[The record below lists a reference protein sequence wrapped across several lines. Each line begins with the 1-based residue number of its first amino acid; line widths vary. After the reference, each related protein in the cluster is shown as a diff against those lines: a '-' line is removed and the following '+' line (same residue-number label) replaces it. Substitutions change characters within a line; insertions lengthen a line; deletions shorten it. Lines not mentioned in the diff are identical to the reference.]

1 MYLYTTEPEEVVY
14 SERSKMYIFC
24 KEENYGNL
32 NYSGVRTNQWK
43 EKGTGQLKVLK
54 HKLTGKFRLLMR
66 QERTLKVICNAPIT
80 GTEQLTYAPN
90 GKQLTLIVNDYDSE
104 GCRYTAKT
112 VAFKV
117 RGRRELEAFKAAF
130 KSASGILILRR
141 Y

>member
-24 KEENYGNL
+24 KEEF
-32 NYSGVRTNQWK
+32 GVRTNQWK
-43 EKGTGQLKVLK
+43 DFGTGQLKVLK

-80 GTEQLTYAPN
+80 GTEQFTYAPN
-90 GKQLTLIVNDYDSE
+90 GKQLTLSVSDY
-104 GCRYTAKT
+104 GYTAKT